1 MVIML
6 QLQSLHPLKT
16 LLISAIAISLAARNS
31 TESTNTPNDSAG
43 SPTFNSASPNE
54 SAGSPVASS
63 TSSSSPQP
71 TESPTSVAI
80 PEANNIREIVE
91 EINFKAAPKN
101 LPNGRFDGL
110 NNSSASQLEVT
121 QATPVTARGWAILA
135 DESKLPDNVI
145 ITYGDNN
152 SIAAVVPVNV
162 ERPDV
167 AKVLKNPAYIKSGWS
182 AIVNPNDLPAGE
194 VVLKAW
200 AYNSAS
206 KEATQLD
213 STYQLIIG
221 K

>member
-6 QLQSLHPLKT
+6 QIQSLHPLKT
-16 LLISAIAISLAARNS
+16 LVISALAISLAACNS

-54 SAGSPVASS
+54 SAGSPVADS
-63 TSSSSPQP
+63 TTSSPQP
-71 TESPTSVAI
+71 TESPVSVAI
-80 PEANNIREIVE
+80 PGASNLGEIK
-91 EINFKAAPKN
+91 FKAAPKN

-110 NNSSASQLEVT
+110 NNSSASKLEVT
-121 QATPVTARGWAILA
+121 QTTPVTARGWAILA

-167 AKVLKNPAYIKSGWS
+167 AKVLKNPTYRNSGWS

-200 AYNSAS
+200 AYNSAR